1 MRQVLFTRNIPSSP
15 ISKLTT
21 FKSGAKDYFVLR
33 NANNI
38 NFFEYN
44 IETQQ
49 FIDVFT
55 WNLPDLPNGLKYN
68 YYDHKGDFIYY
79 SYPNPQTF
87 IEDMAIFQIS
97 TQKIITVNNSH
108 QGRITG
114 MVHFNENVLLTTTLA
129 G

>member
-1 MRQVLFTRNIPSSP
+1 M
-15 ISKLTT
+15 
-21 FKSGAKDYFVLR
+21 
-33 NANNI
+33 
-38 NFFEYN
+38 
-44 IETQQ
+44 
-49 FIDVFT
+49 DVYT

-68 YYDHKGDFIYY
+68 FYDHKGDFIYY

-97 TQKIITVNNSH
+97 TQKIIVVNNSH

-114 MVHFNENVLLTTTLA
+114 MAHFNENVLLTTSLA